1 MKDGVEIEA
10 TYKHIVEDLGGGRRR
25 LTINDLKKVDEGI
38 YEYVYSGDRA
48 AATLTVH
55 QKAIEIT
62 QVLRDQFIL
71 NGEVAT
77 FECFLSDETSD
88 GKWYKNGQEIQAD
101 NRISLITDKKRQM
114 LIIED
119 CTEQDIGEYGFA
131 VDGAQTIAN
140 LGIKSEVTIVQDLES
155 VQAVESEQAILICRV
170 EPEEYSNGKWL
181 KNGRE
186 FQMDSRMTAS
196 QPQGGYKEL
205 LIRDVNI
212 EDAAMYSYVAGKGET
227 QAQLFV
233 EEIGIVEPLR
243 DQEVEVS
250 GEVLFETLLTHVNV
264 AGVWC
269 KNGVPIKVMIKLKQK
284 ISNKQKKHL
293 INKK

>member
-88 GKWYKNGQEIQAD
+88 GKWFMNGHE
-101 NRISLITDKKRQM
+101 
-114 LIIED
+114 
-119 CTEQDIGEYGFA
+119 
-131 VDGAQTIAN
+131 
-140 LGIKSEVTIVQDLES
+140 
-155 VQAVESEQAILICRV
+155 
-170 EPEEYSNGKWL
+170 NGHHE
-181 KNGRE
+181 NGHVPKLS
-186 FQMDSRMTAS
+186 SRPRS
-196 QPQGGYKEL
+196 PQKTY
-205 LIRDVNI
+205 
-212 EDAAMYSYVAGKGET
+212 
-227 QAQLFV
+227 
-233 EEIGIVEPLR
+233 
-243 DQEVEVS
+243 
-250 GEVLFETLLTHVNV
+250 
-264 AGVWC
+264 
-269 KNGVPIKVMIKLKQK
+269 
-284 ISNKQKKHL
+284 
-293 INKK
+293 

>member
-88 GKWYKNGQEIQAD
+88 GKWFMNGHEIQAD

-119 CTEQDIGEYGFA
+119 CTERDIGEYGFA
-131 VDGAQTIAN
+131 VDGAETIAN
-140 LGIKSEVTIVQDLES
+140 LGIKSDVTIVQE
-155 VQAVESEQAILICRV
+155 C
-170 EPEEYSNGKWL
+170 
-181 KNGRE
+181 
-186 FQMDSRMTAS
+186 
-196 QPQGGYKEL
+196 
-205 LIRDVNI
+205 
-212 EDAAMYSYVAGKGET
+212 VA
-227 QAQLFV
+227 LF
-233 EEIGIVEPLR
+233 
-243 DQEVEVS
+243 
-250 GEVLFETLLTHVNV
+250 
-264 AGVWC
+264 
-269 KNGVPIKVMIKLKQK
+269 
-284 ISNKQKKHL
+284 
-293 INKK
+293 

>member
-1 MKDGVEIEA
+1 MS
-10 TYKHIVEDLGGGRRR
+10 TL
-25 LTINDLKKVDEGI
+25 LKE
-38 YEYVYSGDRA
+38 
-48 AATLTVH
+48 
-55 QKAIEIT
+55 
-62 QVLRDQFIL
+62 
-71 NGEVAT
+71 
-77 FECFLSDETSD
+77 
-88 GKWYKNGQEIQAD
+88 
-101 NRISLITDKKRQM
+101 
-114 LIIED
+114 
-119 CTEQDIGEYGFA
+119 
-131 VDGAQTIAN
+131 
-140 LGIKSEVTIVQDLES
+140 LES

-181 KNGRE
+181 KNGAE

-205 LIRDVNI
+205 VIRDVSV

-243 DQEVEVS
+243 DQEVEVA

-269 KNGVPIKVMIKLKQK
+269 KNGVPIKVSTNFIFF
-284 ISNKQKKHL
+284 ISKF
-293 INKK
+293 